1 MNLTERQQVFFALL
15 KAGLWEKG
23 TRLSQFSP
31 IDFGA
36 LYKLAEEQSVVGL
49 IAAGLEHI
57 EDMTLTKPQVM
68 PFMKNVI
75 ALESKNL
82 SMDAFVSK
90 LWAKMA
96 ETGIR
101 SLLVKG
107 QGIAQCYEKPLW
119 RSCGDV
125 DLFLDEENYAKGKVY
140 FASVADHVHEENLF
154 DKHFSVDLDGFLVEL
169 HGSMRSMLTK
179 RADDYVDALQ
189 LDLFNKERHRI
200 WDNNGTLISLPS
212 PDEDII
218 YVFTHI
224 LKHFFNY
231 GIGLRQFCDLYRLL
245 YTYHDEIDLSLLESR
260 LQGMGMM
267 TEWKVFAALA
277 VHRLGMPPEYMP
289 FYSPAT
295 TWKRKADR
303 VLSLVLETGNF
314 GHNRDNDYYQ
324 NSNSFVRGLKSFWR
338 HTWDSIRQSF
348 IFPLDSLRI
357 WVRVLVLGFSD
368 AMKGKN

>member
-1 MNLTERQQVFFALL
+1 M

-23 TRLSQFSP
+23 ARLSQFSP
-31 IDFGA
+31 IDFEA

-49 IAAGLEHI
+49 IAAGIEHV
-57 EDMTLTKPQVM
+57 EDRTLAKTQVM
-68 PFMKNVI
+68 PFMKRVI
-75 ALESKNL
+75 ALEGENL
-82 SMDAFVSK
+82 SMNAFISR
-90 LWAKMA
+90 LWVKMRSA
-96 ETGIR
+96 GIR

-125 DLFLDEENYAKGKVY
+125 DLLLDEDNYIKGKELL
-140 FASVADHVHEENLF
+140 ASIADRLHEENPF
-154 DKHFSVDLDGFLVEL
+154 DKHFSVDIEGFSVEL

-189 LDLFNKERHRI
+189 LDIFSEGRHRL
-200 WDNNGTLISLPS
+200 WDNNGTLIPLPC
-212 PDEDII
+212 PDDDII
-218 YVFTHI
+218 CVFTHI

-245 YTYHDEIDLSLLESR
+245 YTYHDEIDRGLLESR

-277 VHRLGMPPEYMP
+277 VNRLGMSPEYMP
-289 FYSPAT
+289 FYSSANS
-295 TWKRKADR
+295 WKRKADR
-303 VLSLVLETGNF
+303 VISLVLETGNF

-324 NSNSFVRGLKSFWR
+324 NSNAFVRGLKSFWR
-338 HTWDSIRQSF
+338 HTCDSVRQSF

-357 WVRVLVLGFSD
+357 WLRVLFIGVGD
-368 AMKGKN
+368 AIKG